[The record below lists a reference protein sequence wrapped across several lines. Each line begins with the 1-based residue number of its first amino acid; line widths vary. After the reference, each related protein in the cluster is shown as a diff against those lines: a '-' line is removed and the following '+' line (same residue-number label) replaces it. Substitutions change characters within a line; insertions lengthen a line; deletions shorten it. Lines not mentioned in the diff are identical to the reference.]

1 MKKEKK
7 KATCT
12 YHIFLFLSPSLL
24 IYIYL
29 VVLQYISIIW
39 YILVYILYRYRYRSY
54 ILLLRVSLTKSN
66 KEQKDSKVSSFCS
79 FFFQRFTSDLIIWL
93 SATLAEF
100 ILSFTVFTKIATNFL
115 LLKNVPRSPKIFVSI
130 YNSVKRQTYEVTI
143 AYIIYVYLGILS
155 MNTL

>member
-12 YHIFLFLSPSLL
+12 YHIFLFLSPFLL

-66 KEQKDSKVSSFCS
+66 KEQKDSKASSFCS
-79 FFFQRFTSDLIIWL
+79 FFFKDLPQIWL
-93 SATLAEF
+93 LGATLAEF

>member
-12 YHIFLFLSPSLL
+12 YHIFLFLSPFLL
-24 IYIYL
+24 ICIYL

-79 FFFQRFTSDLIIWL
+79 FFFKDLPQIWL
-93 SATLAEF
+93 LGATLAEF